1 MHPKRALNSFL
12 VVSILLG
19 LCLPLLFT
27 TGLRDA
33 AKTKMKIEAVEIASL
48 VDNIRTYYSQNIVSN
63 VQEGEGKV
71 VLSERYHDVKGG
83 IPIPATL
90 SIELGTIFDA
100 THSDGR
106 INYAFTSKYPFN
118 NRREERVL
126 DAFQQDSIQFFEKDP
141 TLQSYEEYSQLGQD
155 EVFRLATPVRMKESC
170 VTCHN
175 AHPDSPKKTWKVGDL
190 RGIQEVSIKS
200 VKTAELGYMNSIF
213 YTALIASVVGIAGLL
228 YSRSLY
234 SKSSNVIRNLK
245 YSLDSE
251 IKNISDVTKILD
263 ESEIFKEAIEKSS
276 VGITISD
283 MTTEGYPTIYVN
295 QAFTEL
301 TGYSR
306 EFVLGKN
313 CRFLQGPDTEVS
325 VKAQIKDAIAK
336 GERFQCVITNY
347 RSDGTKFKNNLV
359 LIPIFS
365 DSSRINLSY
374 YLANQSVADA

>member
-1 MHPKRALNSFL
+1 MHAKRVLNIFL
-12 VVSILLG
+12 AASILLG
-19 LCLPLLFT
+19 LLLPLLFT

-33 AKTKMKIEAVEIASL
+33 AKTRMKNEAVEIASL
-48 VDNIRTYYSQNIVSN
+48 VDNIRAYYSQNIVSN

-71 VLSERYHDVKGG
+71 VLSERYHDLKGG

-90 SIELGTIFDA
+90 SIELGAIFDA

-118 NRREERVL
+118 NRKEERAL
-126 DAFQQDSIQFFEKDP
+126 DAFQQDSIQVFEKDP
-141 TLQSYEEYSQLGQD
+141 TLRFYEEYSQIGQD
-155 EVFRLATPVRMKESC
+155 EIFRLATPVRMKESC

-175 AHPDSPKKTWKVGDL
+175 AHPDSPKKNWKVGDL
-190 RGIQEVSIKS
+190 RGIQEVSVKS
-200 VKTAELGYMNSIF
+200 LESLEVEYMNPIY
-213 YTALIASVVGIAGLL
+213 YTAFIASVVGIVGLF
-228 YSRSLY
+228 YSRNVY
-234 SKSSNVIRNLK
+234 IKSSNIIRNLK
-245 YSLDSE
+245 HSLDDE

-263 ESEIFKEAIEKSS
+263 DSEIFKEAIERSS

-283 MTTEGYPTIYVN
+283 MTADGQPTIYAN

-301 TGYSR
+301 TGYTR

-325 VKAQIKDAIAK
+325 IKAEIKDAIAK
-336 GERFQCVITNY
+336 GKRFQCIITNY
-347 RSDGTKFKNNLV
+347 RSDGTQFKNNLV

-365 DSSRINLSY
+365 NASRTKLSY
-374 YLANQSVADA
+374 YLANQSLADS